1 MRKFLTL
8 TTAAGLLAVCIVA
21 TGAGQGDIYRWKDA
35 NGNWHYSDQPQPG
48 AELVRGNP
56 RKPPPSAP
64 ATAPA
69 TAATAGATAAA
80 STAPNAPAA
89 TDSKTAE
96 QVRQDVAAAQEEN
109 CKKADEA
116 YNKAV
121 QARRMYKI
129 DAQGVKTFLTSEEL
143 DATRLNA
150 RTQRDAVCKP

>member
-8 TTAAGLLAVCIVA
+8 TAAGLLTVSIVA
-21 TGAGQGDIYRWKDA
+21 TAAGQGDIYRWKDV

-48 AELVRGNP
+48 AELVRGT

-69 TAATAGATAAA
+69 AAATAGATAAA
-80 STAPNAPAA
+80 NAAPNAPAT

-129 DAQGVKTFLTSEEL
+129 DAQGVKTYLTDAEL

>member
-8 TTAAGLLAVCIVA
+8 TSAAGLLAVCIVA

-48 AELVRGNP
+48 AELVRGT

-64 ATAPA
+64 AATAPGP
-69 TAATAGATAAA
+69 AATAGANTVPAAA
-80 STAPNAPAA
+80 ATAPGAA
-89 TDSKTAE
+89 DPKTAE
-96 QVRQDVAAAQEEN
+96 KVQQDVAAAQDEN

>member
-8 TTAAGLLAVCIVA
+8 TTAAGLIAVCMVA

-35 NGNWHYSDQPQPG
+35 NGIWHYSDQPQPG
-48 AELVRGNP
+48 AELVRGTPKP
-56 RKPPPSAP
+56 RPSEPA

-69 TAATAGATAAA
+69 PAAKPGATAA
-80 STAPNAPAA
+80 STTPAA
-89 TDSKTAE
+89 PDPNTVS
-96 QVRQDVAAAQEEN
+96 QVQQDVAVAQDEN

>member
-8 TTAAGLLAVCIVA
+8 TAAGLLTVSIVA
-21 TGAGQGDIYRWKDA
+21 TAAGQGDIYRWKDV

-48 AELVRGNP
+48 AELVRGT
-56 RKPPPSAP
+56 RKPPPSEP
-64 ATAPA
+64 AA
-69 TAATAGATAAA
+69 AATA
-80 STAPNAPAA
+80 APNAPPT

-129 DAQGVKTFLTSEEL
+129 DAQGVKTYLTDAEL

>member
-8 TTAAGLLAVCIVA
+8 TAAGLLTVSIVA
-21 TGAGQGDIYRWKDA
+21 TAAGQGDIYRWKDV

-48 AELVRGNP
+48 AELVRGT

-64 ATAPA
+64 ATAP
-69 TAATAGATAAA
+69 TAAA
-80 STAPNAPAA
+80 NAAPNAPAT

-129 DAQGVKTFLTSEEL
+129 DAQGVKTYLTDAEL